1 MLKVSHTKPLYDA
14 TALMADEARTQS
26 QQSVHKEAN
35 DKCSF
40 AKISEN
46 NKDWCNGRG
55 KQGKDALACVPK
67 VSQGC
72 ETNKAHTDPHP
83 TKSNGDSANAK
94 PYKHTDD
101 CSTKSEWDS
110 AFRGIVRF
118 WEGWFGRKGGGAF
131 ERVVGMARFDA
142 AIPQSCD
149 R

>member
-1 MLKVSHTKPLYDA
+1 
-14 TALMADEARTQS
+14 MADEARTQS

-83 TKSNGDSANAK
+83 TKSEWDSANAK

-110 AFRGIVRF
+110 ANAKPYKHTDDCSTKSEWDSANAKPYKHTDDCSTKSEWDSAENLID
-118 WEGWFGRKGGGAF
+118 GADG
-131 ERVVGMARFDA
+131 E
-142 AIPQSCD
+142 QSL